1 MISIRRRLILG
12 TVLAVAASS
21 ALAGVAAW
29 LSVRTHLLA
38 SADDKLR
45 QEAQW
50 ALGQVRCRG
59 AVVHWAGGATP
70 AHLEWLLI
78 TDASG
83 QTLLSQPE
91 QASELARLAEGPGCL
106 PDGAPGRIV
115 RVQGQAAMAGYGR
128 GPRRDTDAPAPSLI
142 LTVGRSDS
150 GLHDTLG
157 TVAWALA
164 GATAVATALAGLAA
178 AALARSVLRP
188 VERIAGAIATATPE
202 DSCIAVQSAS
212 VPLEL
217 RPVVERADAFLAAA
231 RVQVERERRTAADI
245 AHELRTP
252 LAGLIATADL
262 ALARERSP
270 ADYRTALERGRGIA
284 QDTARVVE
292 QLLLLTRLESGRE
305 PARREPLDLA
315 AGLAAWRDATPAEGA
330 ARVDGLPDALPAHA
344 HGDPDHLATVLRN
357 LLGNAVAHAPATA
370 RITVQWRVDG
380 QVILLE
386 IANPAPE
393 RSAADLPHLGEPFW
407 RGDQARAGTGQHA
420 GLGLALSRRLCLL
433 NGWELSFALADGTF
447 TARLGLPTQ
456 PSHLRC
462 ST

>member
-38 SADDKLR
+38 SADGKLR

-50 ALGQVRCRG
+50 ALSQVRCRG
-59 AVVHWAGGATP
+59 SDVHWAGGAMP
-70 AHLEWLLI
+70 AQLEWLLI
-78 TDASG
+78 ADASG
-83 QTLLSQPE
+83 QTLLRLPE
-91 QASELARLAEGPGCL
+91 QAGDLAGLPEGPGCL
-106 PDGAPGRIV
+106 PDGNPGRIV
-115 RVQGQAAMAGYGR
+115 RIQGPGTMAGRGR
-128 GPRRDTDAPAPSLI
+128 GMHRETDAATPTLI
-142 LTVGRSDS
+142 LTLGRSDA
-150 GLHDTLG
+150 GLHATLG

-178 AALARSVLRP
+178 AAVARSVLRP

-202 DSCIAVQSAS
+202 DACIAVQSAS

-231 RVQVERERRTAADI
+231 RTQVERERRTAADI

-315 AGLAAWRDATPAEGA
+315 AALAAWSDTAPAVDT
-330 ARVDGLPDALPAHA
+330 ARVDGLPDALSIHA

-357 LLGNAVAHAPATA
+357 LLGNAIAHAPANA
-370 RITVQWRVDG
+370 RISVQCLTEDQTIRL
-380 QVILLE
+380 Q
-386 IANPAPE
+386 IANPAPG
-393 RSAADLPHLGEPFW
+393 RSADDLPHLGEAFW

-420 GLGLALSRRLCLL
+420 GLGLALSRRLCQL
-433 NGWELSFALADGTF
+433 NCWTLSFAIADGNF
-447 TARLGLPTQ
+447 TASLSLPVQ